1 MLRVLVVDD
10 SAFMRKA
17 LVRMI
22 ESDSDLKVIGQGR
35 NGEDAVKL
43 AAELKP
49 DVITMDIE
57 MPVMDGLTALTRIMA
72 ETPTPVLMCSSLTT
86 QGSRDAL
93 KALRLGALD
102 FIAKDASYVSIH
114 IDAIRDDL
122 IGKIKAVG
130 RQKLKPTPKG
140 PAFEAPEKTIAGF
153 APDQFELILIGSSTG
168 GPPVLEHILSNLP
181 PDMAAP
187 IVVAQHMPNIFTK
200 SMSERLDSLCAVTV
214 VHGEHGMPLYP
225 GTVYIGQ
232 GGKHVHVA
240 RTPGGRWSLQIDDEP
255 AGALYKP
262 SVDELFRSGARTAGA
277 RCLAIVLTGMGADG
291 LLGARELK
299 AKGGIVLAQDEAT
312 SVVYGMPRAVARE
325 GLADASLP
333 PTGIITHLT
342 ALRGAPASGA
352 PMRTSA

>member
-22 ESDSDLKVIGQGR
+22 ESDPGLKVIGQGC
-35 NGEDAVKL
+35 NGEEAVKL

-49 DVITMDIE
+49 DVITLDIE
-57 MPVMDGLTALTRIMA
+57 MPVMDGLTALGRIMA

-122 IGKIKAVG
+122 ITKIKAVG
-130 RQKLKPTPKG
+130 SRKLRPTASGRAVEVNAKVL
-140 PAFEAPEKTIAGF
+140 TGF
-153 APDQFELILIGSSTG
+153 APDRFDLILIGSSTG
-168 GPPVLEHILSNLP
+168 GPPVLEQILSSLP

-187 IVVAQHMPNIFTK
+187 VVVAQHMPNIFTK

-255 AGALYKP
+255 ADALYKP
-262 SVDELFRSGARTAGA
+262 SVDELFRSGARAAGG
-277 RCLAIVLTGMGADG
+277 RCLGVVLTGMGSDG
-291 LLGARELK
+291 QLGARDIK
-299 AKGGIVLAQDEAT
+299 ARGGVILAQDEAT

-333 PTGIITHLT
+333 PAGIISQLVV
-342 ALRGAPASGA
+342 LRGAPASGSA
-352 PMRTSA
+352 LRTSA